1 MTNDYDD
8 MWLTATTGML
18 GDASYCFKV
27 EGIPEGLTLSEAIKW
42 IGDLNRDESGRISV
56 KEDGDGTYGG
66 HEVARYGSFGVESS
80 DNDRLA
86 RLSDRE
92 VEKITANGGWGQ
104 LNFEI
109 KLKKLT
115 I

>member
-1 MTNDYDD
+1 

-18 GDASYCFKV
+18 GDATCWYKV
-27 EGIPEGLTLSEAIKW
+27 EDIPEGLTLSDAIKW
-42 IGDLNRDESGRISV
+42 IGDEARDESGHISV

-104 LNFEI
+104 LHFDI

-115 I
+115 V

>member
-1 MTNDYDD
+1 

-18 GDASYCFKV
+18 GDATCWYKV
-27 EGIPEGLTLSEAIKW
+27 ENIPEGLTLSDAIKW
-42 IGDLNRDESGRISV
+42 IGGLNRDESGRISV

-66 HEVARYGSFGVESS
+66 HEVVRYGSFGVEIS

-92 VEKITANGGWGQ
+92 VESIRANGGWGQ
-104 LNFEI
+104 MNFII
-109 KLKKLT
+109 KLKT
-115 I
+115 N

>member
-1 MTNDYDD
+1 

-18 GDASYCFKV
+18 GDASYWYKV

-92 VEKITANGGWGQ
+92 VEKITANGGWGKMD
-104 LNFEI
+104 FII
-109 KLKKLT
+109 KLKT
-115 I
+115 N

>member
-1 MTNDYDD
+1 
-8 MWLTATTGML
+8 MWLTETTGML
-18 GDASYCFKV
+18 GDATCWYKV

-42 IGDLNRDESGRISV
+42 IGDLPLNSYGHINV
-56 KEDGDGTYGG
+56 KEDGDGTYFGN
-66 HEVARYGSFGVESS
+66 EVARYGSFGVESS
-80 DNDRLA
+80 DNGRLA
-86 RLSDRE
+86 SLSDRE
-92 VEKITANGGWGQ
+92 VEKIEANGGWGQ

>member
-1 MTNDYDD
+1 
-8 MWLTATTGML
+8 ML
-18 GDASYCFKV
+18 GDCTCWYKV

-42 IGDLNRDESGRISV
+42 IGDLTLDAHGHISV
-56 KEDGDGTYGG
+56 KEDGDGIYGV

-104 LNFEI
+104 LHFDI

-115 I
+115 V

>member
-1 MTNDYDD
+1 

-42 IGDLNRDESGRISV
+42 IGDLDRNESGRISV
-56 KEDGDGTYGG
+56 YKDGGG
-66 HEVARYGSFGVESS
+66 MFDYFEVARYGSFGVESS

-86 RLSDRE
+86 SLSDRE
-92 VEKITANGGWGQ
+92 VESIEANGGWGQ
-104 LNFEI
+104 MNFVI
-109 KLKKLT
+109 KLKT
-115 I
+115 N

>member
-1 MTNDYDD
+1 

-18 GDASYCFKV
+18 GDASYWYKV

-42 IGDLNRDESGRISV
+42 IGDLDRDESGRIRV
-56 KEDGDGTYGG
+56 KEDGDGTYRGN
-66 HEVARYGSFGVESS
+66 EVARYGSFGVESS

-86 RLSDRE
+86 SLSDRE
-92 VEKITANGGWGQ
+92 VEKIEANGGWGQ